1 MVGTVLH
8 MSTEKQKGVTTDSCR
23 LLKAGV
29 SGSCYTT
36 YDEFK
41 IRNEC
46 LFDICRLRLA
56 NCSSCQHLKAG
67 VIGSRYTTYVKFKI
81 CSKRFAL

>member
-8 MSTEKQKGVTTDSCR
+8 MSTEKQKGVTADSCW

-29 SGSCYTT
+29 ISSCFTT

-41 IRNEC
+41 IRSEC
-46 LFDICRLRLA
+46 RFDICRLETRELLLLPACKSRSYRLT
-56 NCSSCQHLKAG
+56 L
-67 VIGSRYTTYVKFKI
+67 YYV
-81 CSKRFAL
+81 C